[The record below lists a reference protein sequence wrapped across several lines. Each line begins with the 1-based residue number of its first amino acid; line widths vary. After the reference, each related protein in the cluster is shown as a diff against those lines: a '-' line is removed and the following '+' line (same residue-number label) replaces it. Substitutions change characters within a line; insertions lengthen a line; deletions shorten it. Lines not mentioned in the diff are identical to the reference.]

1 MPIKKRGSC
10 LIWFILTILYS
21 TDLGLKIKTSPLLP
35 TMIPKTKQE
44 KQEKMKWREDCR
56 AKEVLTFI
64 YLDEEDL
71 LTFVKKHVDIIL
83 YIQNYA
89 KLIHLDF

>member
-1 MPIKKRGSC
+1 MKR
-10 LIWFILTILYS
+10 
-21 TDLGLKIKTSPLLP
+21 K
-35 TMIPKTKQE
+35 
-44 KQEKMKWREDCR
+44 DCR

-71 LTFVKKHVDIIL
+71 LTFVKKHDDIIL